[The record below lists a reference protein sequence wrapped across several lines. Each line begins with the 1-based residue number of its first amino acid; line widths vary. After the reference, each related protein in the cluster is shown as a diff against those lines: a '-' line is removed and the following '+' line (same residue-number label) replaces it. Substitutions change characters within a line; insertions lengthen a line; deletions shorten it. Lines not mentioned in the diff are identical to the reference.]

1 MLLTS
6 VVVISRYE
14 LDAAADQKGALVRCY
29 ALSDAHSML
38 RQVYEVSGTRWEW
51 KIGNSGNSDL

>member
-6 VVVISRYE
+6 VVVISRHE
-14 LDAAADQKGALVRCY
+14 LDAADQKGALVRCY

-38 RQVYEVSGTRWEW
+38 REVYEVSGTRWEW
-51 KIGNSGNSDL
+51 KIGNSSNSGL